1 MTIYR
6 KKVTRKLARTTQFII
21 FVVVFVLAMTI
32 TFSDV
37 YGSVL

>member
-6 KKVTRKLARTTQFII
+6 KKVTRRFTRVTKVLLFA
-21 FVVVFVLAMTI
+21 VVFILTLSI

-37 YGSVL
+37 YGAIL